1 MSKRTNRKHTAKMKK
16 TLLTMTILVASAIH
30 CQAQDN
36 TQVTTQ
42 KEEQVATV
50 YMTREISPKALVKIY
65 KALGVKAKGK
75 VAIKI
80 STGESAKS
88 NHLRPAFIQPL
99 VKEVKGTLVECNTA
113 YGGSRSTT
121 EQHMKAISERG
132 YDKIAQVDIMD
143 AEGSLE
149 LPVKDTTWIKCNLV
163 GSHLA
168 RYDFMI
174 NLAHFKGHQMG
185 GFGGVL
191 KNQSIGIAS
200 ADGKAYIHTAGKQKT
215 VEGMW
220 RHVGNQ
226 DGFLE
231 SMAAAAASVH
241 DYFKQKGGD
250 IVYINVMNNMSVD
263 CDCNGNPQ
271 HPLIKDYGIMASTD
285 PVALDQACLDVVFNY
300 DSKEDDTALPLQ
312 KRIKEKHGT
321 LTVEHAAKIGLG
333 TRKYK
338 IISLDK

>member
-1 MSKRTNRKHTAKMKK
+1 MKQIIFPLLLLAATALNC
-16 TLLTMTILVASAIH
+16 T
-30 CQAQDN
+30 AQQPKQETYQQID
-36 TQVTTQ
+36 T
-42 KEEQVATV
+42 VATV
-50 YMTREISPKALVKIY
+50 YMTRDISPESLVRIY
-65 KALGVKAKGK
+65 KALGVKAKGR

-80 STGESAKS
+80 STGESNKT
-88 NHLRPAFIQPL
+88 NHLRPDFISPL
-99 VKEVKGTLVECNTA
+99 VNEVNGTLVECNTA

-121 EQHMKAISERG
+121 EAHMKAISERG
-132 YDKIAQVDIMD
+132 YDKIAKVDIMD
-143 AEGSLE
+143 ADGSME
-149 LPVKDTTWIKCNLV
+149 LPVRDTTWIKTNLV

-168 RYDFMI
+168 NYDFMI

-226 DGFLE
+226 DGCLE
-231 SMAAAAASVH
+231 SMASAAASVH
-241 DYFKQKGGD
+241 DYFKQEGKD
-250 IVYINVMNNMSVD
+250 IVYINVMNNMSID

-271 HPLIKDYGIMASTD
+271 HPMIKDYGIMASTD
-285 PVALDQACLDVVFNY
+285 PVALDKACLDVVFNY
-300 DSKEDDTALPLQ
+300 DSKEGDTAIPLQ
-312 KRIKEKHGT
+312 NRIKEMHGT

-333 TRKYK
+333 STKYK
-338 IISLDK
+338 IVELK